1 MELSDITELYAYNTW
16 ANQRTLEASAKLTI
30 EAFLRPMGNS
40 FSSVRDTL
48 AHILAAEWIWLE
60 RWQGRYPTAMLD
72 AANFPNLKS
81 LQTRWEAVGENYQTF
96 IQGITLRQLQQ
107 ELAYINREGR
117 RYSYPLWQQMTHVVN
132 HSSYH
137 RGQVTTLLRQLG
149 AKPIDTDFLTY
160 YDEIPRR

>member
-1 MELSDITELYAYNTW
+1 MEISDITELYAYNSW
-16 ANQRTLEASAKLTI
+16 ANERILKASAKLTS

-60 RWQGRYPTAMLD
+60 RWQGRYPKTMLD
-72 AANFPNLKS
+72 PADFPNVNS
-81 LQTRWEAVGENYQTF
+81 LQSRSEAVAGNYRNFLHEVTV
-96 IQGITLRQLQQ
+96 QQ
-107 ELAYINREGR
+107 VRHELAYINREGKR
-117 RYSYPLWQQMTHVVN
+117 HSYPLWQQMAHVVN

-149 AKPIDTDFLTY
+149 AEPIDTDFLTY
-160 YDEIPRR
+160 YDEVAHK